1 MAFGDVQETCGWA
14 MLGHDR
20 ARHQPAPP
28 RPRRLRGGPRAAVR
42 QAAHGGPVHLLRPHG
57 PGGFPARHPAHR
69 GRAAPSA
76 HRPRDAHLSLRGRDH
91 APRQRRLGTADP
103 PRRSELDD
111 RRARHHAFGALR
123 ARAARGRAHGRHPGL
138 DRAAEGEGRDR
149 PGVLASW
156 GGGSAALRGA
166 WKIHPPH
173 RRRGLRRKGAGAGVF
188 AALLPPLRAFAGR
201 SRRPRH
207 RIPRTRRLRGFR
219 CASRPTASASRRGRW
234 WF

>member
-1 MAFGDVQETCGWA
+1 

-57 PGGFPARHPAHR
+57 PGGFPARRPAHR
-69 GRAAPSA
+69 GRAAPPS
-76 HRPRDAHLSLRGRDH
+76 HRAIDAHLSLRGRNH
-91 APRQRRLGTADP
+91 APGQRRLGTADP

-138 DRAAEGEGRDR
+138 DRAPEGEGRDR

-156 GGGSAALRGA
+156 GADLPGFEERGKSIRLIA
-166 WKIHPPH
+166 
-173 RRRGLRRKGAGAGVF
+173 GEAFGAKSPV
-188 AALLPPLRAFAGR
+188 PVYSPLFYLHCEL
-201 SRRPRH
+201 SRDAVVDLG
-207 RIPRTRRLRGFR
+207 TE
-219 CASRPTASASRRGRW
+219 SS
-234 WF
+234 